1 MALFPRGG
9 SHIAS
14 SLASSGAIAAPWVQ
28 RLARVGYVARG
39 VVYIV
44 VGGLAMQ
51 AAITSVR
58 RPEDSSGALLAILRQ
73 PFGRALLAVLAA
85 GLIAWVLWRLFQA
98 VRDPER
104 KGTDARG
111 LGKRASYL
119 VSALLYGG
127 LALEAVRLSM
137 GSPRS
142 GGSGEASADHWT
154 GVVMAQPAGRWII
167 AALGAGVALFALY
180 ELYRSYTAD
189 FRRKLNLERLG
200 ADGRKRIVLIGRLGM
215 AARGI
220 VFGIIGWFLVK
231 ASYQYDPQEA
241 QGFATSLRTVQE
253 QGYGRYLLAAV
264 AVGLFAYGLFEL
276 AEARYRVIRTS

>member
-9 SHIAS
+9 SHITAS
-14 SLASSGAIAAPWVQ
+14 RPSTGAIAAPWIQ
-28 RLARVGYVARG
+28 RLARVGYAARG
-39 VVYIV
+39 VVYV
-44 VGGLAMQ
+44 VIGGLAMQ

-58 RPEDSSGALLAILRQ
+58 RPEDSSGALLTILRQ

-85 GLIAWVLWRLFQA
+85 GLFAWVLWRLFQA
-98 VRDPER
+98 IRDPER
-104 KGTDARG
+104 MGTDAKG
-111 LGKRASYL
+111 VGKRASYL

-137 GSPRS
+137 GSPGNSR
-142 GGSGEASADHWT
+142 SGEASADHWT

-167 AALGAGVALFALY
+167 AALGVGVALFALY

-200 ADGRKRIVLIGRLGM
+200 PDGRKRIVLIGRLGM

-231 ASYQYDPQEA
+231 AAYQYDPQEA

-253 QGYGRYLLAAV
+253 QGYGQYLLAAV
-264 AVGLFAYGLFEL
+264 AVGLLAYGLFEIG
-276 AEARYRVIRTS
+276 EARYRVIRTA